1 MKENIMKKTIIVIS
15 VLFFVCLPCFTQEIA
30 QESPPNYTPYFP
42 NYPPLTPEEMM
53 EFAKHGA
60 EYLENGGDI
69 GEFNKNP
76 GQFTKGVFLDYRYL
90 AVADCR
96 TKTVL
101 AHPFMPKVLNVQGL
115 MYKTKDARGR
125 AYNAELCAAV
135 QKNPKGAWNVAFIK
149 KPGEETID
157 LLYQYNIQ
165 VKDTDLV
172 VAVFSR
178 NLRIESHLVDRSR
191 EEEAILNSLV
201 E

>member
-1 MKENIMKKTIIVIS
+1 MKKIIIVMS
-15 VLFFVCLPCFTQEIA
+15 ALFWVCLPCFNQTIDQDP
-30 QESPPNYTPYFP
+30 PPNYTPYFP
-42 NYPPLTPEEMM
+42 NYPPLTSEEMM
-53 EFAKHGA
+53 EFARQGA

-69 GEFNKNP
+69 EEFNKNP
-76 GQFTKGVFLDYRYL
+76 GKFTKGVFLDYRYL

-101 AHPFMPKVLNVQGL
+101 AHPFMPQIVNVQGL
-115 MYKTKDARGR
+115 MHKTKDARGR
-125 AYNAELCAAV
+125 SYNAELCAAV
-135 QKNPKGAWNVAFIK
+135 QKNPNGAWNVAFIK

-165 VKDTDLV
+165 VKNTDLV

-178 NLRIESHLVDRSR
+178 NLRIESHLEDRAR